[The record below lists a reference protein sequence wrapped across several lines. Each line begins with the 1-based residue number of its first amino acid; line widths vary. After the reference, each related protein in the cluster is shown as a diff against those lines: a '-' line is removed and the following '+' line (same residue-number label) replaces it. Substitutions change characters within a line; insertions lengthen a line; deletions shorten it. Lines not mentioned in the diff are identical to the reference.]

1 MAPISVNLLLSK
13 SEGNIRIKGLL
24 ETRGRPAC
32 SRCLEELD
40 LQVRAPIDFTLHT
53 GSRGPLP
60 KELELTTAELD
71 YDYFEGDEIDL
82 SDTIYE
88 GIVLAY
94 PMKSLCH
101 EDCRGLCPSCGTN
114 LNKKQCS
121 CAKGKGDPRFRA
133 LMNFKIKQSKGM

>member
-1 MAPISVNLLLSK
+1 
-13 SEGNIRIKGLL
+13 
-24 ETRGRPAC
+24 
-32 SRCLEELD
+32 
-40 LQVRAPIDFTLHT
+40 
-53 GSRGPLP
+53 LP
-60 KELELTTAELD
+60 KELELTTEELD

-121 CAKGKGDPRFRA
+121 CEKGKGDPRFRA
-133 LMNFKIKQSKGM
+133 LRSFKIKQSKGM